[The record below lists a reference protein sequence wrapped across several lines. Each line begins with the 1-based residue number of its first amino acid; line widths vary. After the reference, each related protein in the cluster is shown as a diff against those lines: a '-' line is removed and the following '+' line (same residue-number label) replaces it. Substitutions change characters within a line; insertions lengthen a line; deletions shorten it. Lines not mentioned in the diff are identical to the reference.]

1 VGLIGSYDGNVIGGV
16 LLGMGMALTGACPG
30 TVLPQVATGIESGS
44 RVLFGGLIGG
54 ILYSKF
60 GKGLQAKVKDRS
72 ALDTLTVYQTCGLGE
87 NEAILAYEAFCAI
100 TLGTVMCF
108 TPGDGRV
115 LIPGAVGG
123 ALIGAS
129 QAASLLLT
137 GNTLGIS
144 GAYEQ
149 IGDLFW
155 WSLDFLSAKAL
166 GGQTRS
172 LRPSIRAA
180 AFALGTLL
188 GSWGLSRIVDIPTP
202 VEAEVST
209 LRAVAGGV
217 ILVFGS
223 RLAGGCTSGHGIS
236 VMSQLSIASII
247 SVAAMFAG
255 GMGLAAL
262 LR

>member
-1 VGLIGSYDGNVIGGV
+1 MGLFSSYDGNVIGGL
-16 LLGMGMALTGACPG
+16 LLGMGMTLTGACPG
-30 TVLPQVATGIESGS
+30 TVLPQVATGIKSGPL
-44 RVLFGGLIGG
+44 VLLGGLLGG

-60 GKGLQAKVKDRS
+60 GKGLQAKVQDKA
-72 ALDTLTVYQTCGLGE
+72 ALEKLTVHQKCGLGE
-87 NEAILAYEAFCAI
+87 AEAILAYEAFCAAI
-100 TLGTVMCF
+100 FGTVVYF
-108 TPGDGRV
+108 APADGRALV
-115 LIPGAVGG
+115 PGAAGG
-123 ALIGAS
+123 VLIGAS

-155 WSLDFLSAKAL
+155 WSLDSLSTKAQ
-166 GGQTRS
+166 GREVRN
-172 LRPSIRAA
+172 LRPSLRATG
-180 AFALGTLL
+180 FALGTVL
-188 GSWGLSRIVDIPTP
+188 GSWVLSRNVDIPNP
-202 VEAEVST
+202 VEIRVATIRT
-209 LRAVAGGV
+209 LVGGTV
-217 ILVFGS
+217 LVFGS

-236 VMSQLSIASII
+236 GMSQLSIASFI